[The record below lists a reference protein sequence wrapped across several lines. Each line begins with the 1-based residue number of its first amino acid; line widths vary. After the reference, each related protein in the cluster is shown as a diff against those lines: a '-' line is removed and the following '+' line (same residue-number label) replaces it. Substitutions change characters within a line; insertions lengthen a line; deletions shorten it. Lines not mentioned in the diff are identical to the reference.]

1 MAGVYEVGTENGK
14 FLSGDSDILVGHV
27 EVIVDKGFRNEVSGL
42 ETDSIDLESATA
54 KDCQVKGVNGE
65 VNIKSE
71 TNGNHLE
78 VEKVNGSENVV
89 GETIDLDSGKIT
101 NTDCSLIPTETSQP
115 LEDSKS
121 QDTASR
127 FLLSTTNVIKTV
139 QDTLSPDYAT
149 QMTNETEQ
157 FETEAIDDQIRDET
171 TISQLVEVSVDK
183 TQTNTQ
189 QPATEYGK
197 SENKNGDILLE
208 KHGVP
213 QVTEHQRVDVL
224 DDKQNEFEVKKPIL
238 IFPDTFECPEIKF
251 QFGSFGVHEK
261 DPNNL
266 NLVLEVLNREAE
278 PIRGVNINTPDTIL
292 DDLQNKSADKATHCM
307 NDVVQPYNRVP
318 RFDDEELKEQI
329 KNAQLQ
335 LDEKIRCRYA
345 IWAEIQENRA
355 ILKAD
360 NEALKNAYLEVTA
373 AKKLRKSKRSDL
385 ESILHLMK
393 QVRKAEDIDNS
404 HMHKVE
410 HMIEIQNQK
419 KKIKELLN
427 NIAEEVDS
435 LKDSVL
441 KAEVAALV
449 IGKIYDE
456 EYEKGKELRA
466 RFHVAEEVCQQA
478 YTHLYSLKKRL
489 YDKKKLFYMYK
500 EDATAARNCASGGD
514 KVALHHPCVNQ
525 VEKIME
531 ESNSNEEFRKDY
543 ISRTTPST
551 LVETSLESHMNERI
565 AVKEVPISS
574 KLEPTSVISKVEQG
588 KKTVSCVSDICERI
602 ATNSVSISSETESVS
617 LVSKVEQR
625 KKTTSTP
632 ENQTI
637 WKVARKTNR
646 IMKTTKPVKFVVR
659 DSKFICL
666 SEITED
672 EEMEKTMV
680 EVDKKE
686 DELSKKEIEC
696 NLKEQVR
703 LEEKRKMNEA
713 IERKTRNAENAQK
726 RAELR
731 AQREAEQRQK
741 VREKRLRRKE
751 RKRTVGDN
759 KVNDEK
765 IVANETEKPRAA
777 TLTVGDRRQYPQLW
791 KMVDS

>member
-54 KDCQVKGVNGE
+54 KDCEVKGVDEE
-65 VNIKSE
+65 VNIKRK

-78 VEKVNGSENVV
+78 VEKVNDSENVV
-89 GETIDLDSGKIT
+89 VETVDIDSRKIT
-101 NTDCSLIPTETSQP
+101 NTDCSLITTETSQP

-121 QDTASR
+121 QDT
-127 FLLSTTNVIKTV
+127 
-139 QDTLSPDYAT
+139 DTLSPDYAT
-149 QMTNETEQ
+149 QMAKDTEQ

-171 TISQLVEVSVDK
+171 IISDLVEVSVDK

-189 QPATEYGK
+189 QP
-197 SENKNGDILLE
+197 ENKNGEMLFE

-213 QVTEHQRVDVL
+213 QVTEHQRVDVV
-224 DDKQNEFEVKKPIL
+224 DDKQSEFEVKKPIV
-238 IFPDTFECPEIKF
+238 IFPDTFECPEINF

-266 NLVLEVLNREAE
+266 NLVSEVLNTEAE
-278 PIRGVNINTPDTIL
+278 PINTPDRIL
-292 DDLQNKSADKATHCM
+292 DDIQNKSADKATHCM

-335 LDEKIRCRYA
+335 LDEKIMCRYA
-345 IWAEIQENRA
+345 IGAEIQENRA
-355 ILKAD
+355 ILKAHY
-360 NEALKNAYLEVTA
+360 EVLKNAYLEVTA
-373 AKKLRKSKRSDL
+373 AKKLRKSKGLDL

-393 QVRKAEDIDNS
+393 QVTEAEDIDNW

-410 HMIEIQNQK
+410 HIIEIQNQK

-427 NIAEEVDS
+427 NIKEEVDS
-435 LKDSVL
+435 LKDNVL
-441 KAEVAALV
+441 KAEMGALV

-466 RFHVAEEVCQQA
+466 RFQVAEEVCQKA

-500 EDATAARNCASGGD
+500 EDATAARSFASGGD
-514 KVALHHPCVNQ
+514 KVALQHPCVNQ

-565 AVKEVPISS
+565 AVKAVPISS
-574 KLEPTSVISKVEQG
+574 KLESTSVVSKVEQG
-588 KKTVSCVSDICERI
+588 KKTVSCVSDICEII
-602 ATNSVSISSETESVS
+602 ATNSVSSISSETESG
-617 LVSKVEQR
+617 LLFSKVEQR
-625 KKTTSTP
+625 KKTTPTP

-637 WKVARKTNR
+637 WKAARKTNR

-686 DELSKKEIEC
+686 DELIKKEIEC
-696 NLKEQVR
+696 NLKKQVG

-713 IERKTRNAENAQK
+713 IEKKTRNAENAQK

-731 AQREAEQRQK
+731 AQKEAEQRQK
-741 VREKRLRRKE
+741 KSIELF
-751 RKRTVGDN
+751 D
-759 KVNDEK
+759 
-765 IVANETEKPRAA
+765 
-777 TLTVGDRRQYPQLW
+777 
-791 KMVDS
+791 